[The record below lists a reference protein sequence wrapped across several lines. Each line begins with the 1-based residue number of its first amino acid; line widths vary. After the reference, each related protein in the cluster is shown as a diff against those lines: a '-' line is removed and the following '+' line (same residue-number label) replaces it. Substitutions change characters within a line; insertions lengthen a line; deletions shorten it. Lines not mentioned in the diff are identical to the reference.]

1 MLNKRARHWSP
12 STKTGR
18 GPGTY
23 SGSPRFCP
31 PDREIKSRLYLT
43 HVSLR
48 SAVFDGMLA
57 FSSFL
62 AKDGHVCYLTNHKI
76 TNAPWSFNA
85 RNNGFGFAAVLLPA
99 GGAPILLPGTRF
111 DRAAVSPLV
120 TDVRTGFDLGATL
133 REA

>member
-1 MLNKRARHWSP
+1 
-12 STKTGR
+12 
-18 GPGTY
+18 
-23 SGSPRFCP
+23 
-31 PDREIKSRLYLT
+31 
-43 HVSLR
+43 
-48 SAVFDGMLA
+48 MLA
-57 FSSFL
+57 FSAFL

-85 RNNGFGFAAVLLPA
+85 RNNGFGFAAVLLPV

-133 REA
+133 REAITDAGLAEARIGVAGTDVMPLYYSDSLRKAFPACASRARMI